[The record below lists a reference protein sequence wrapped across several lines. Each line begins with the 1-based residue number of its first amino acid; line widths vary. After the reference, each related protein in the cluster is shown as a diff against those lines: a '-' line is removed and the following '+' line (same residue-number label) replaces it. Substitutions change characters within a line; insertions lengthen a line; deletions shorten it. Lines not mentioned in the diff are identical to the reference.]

1 MTAVMLVRSAE
12 GARVAGAIASICPSS
27 RRLRPAHEPMRTLY
41 YSFSLNDAV
50 PRNHLVR
57 RLAAAVDF
65 SFVYGLVRLVLP
77 RQAVRSRW
85 SLGAGWRADGRARLG
100 NAPARAVVLP
110 VRVQSLSEALRRDPR
125 RNISLGTAPRVA
137 TDRSQPRARS

>member
-57 RLAAAVDF
+57 RLAAAQ
-65 SFVYGLVRLVLP
+65 VLLNTCESALLSP
-77 RQAVRSRW
+77 VLAE
-85 SLGAGWRADGRARLG
+85 SLCTSSSAGE
-100 NAPARAVVLP
+100 PVL
-110 VRVQSLSEALRRDPR
+110 S
-125 RNISLGTAPRVA
+125 
-137 TDRSQPRARS
+137 